1 MSSNYLFAFNRSRQ
15 VSTATRATAT
25 RATATNNNNNNNN
38 DNNNNNNKAV
48 TLQDRFSLNR
58 LIHYKATGS
67 CRSCS

>member
-15 VSTATRATAT
+15 VPAPAPATKATAT
-25 RATATNNNNNNNN
+25 KATATNNN
-38 DNNNNNNKAV
+38 NNNNNNKAV

-67 CRSCS
+67 CRSCG

>member
-15 VSTATRATAT
+15 VSTAT
-25 RATATNNNNNNNN
+25 NNNNNNNN
-38 DNNNNNNKAV
+38 DNNNNNNNSKAV